1 MNVKLSNIKNGQ
13 HFCLKNNPKA
23 IYQRIDD
30 RVKLFRE
37 FTSDGLDLSEARIV
51 VDAQCLTNNKKTV
64 MSPAINVIA
73 LGEK

>member
-1 MNVKLSNIKNGQ
+1 MKLSNIKDGQ

-23 IYQRIDD
+23 IYRRIED
-30 RVKLFRE
+30 RVKLYRK
-37 FTSDGLDLSEARIV
+37 FTPDGIDLSEARIV
-51 VDAQCLTNNKKTV
+51 VDAQCLTNHKKTV

>member
-23 IYQRIDD
+23 IYRRIED

-37 FTSDGLDLSEARIV
+37 FTPDGIDLSEARIV

>member
-1 MNVKLSNIKNGQ
+1 MKLSNIKNGQ

-23 IYQRIDD
+23 IYQRIED
-30 RVKLFRE
+30 RVKLYRK
-37 FTSDGLDLSEARIV
+37 FTPDGIDLSEARIV